1 MPLNIAMRNG
11 ERPQMRLGKGLT
23 GRTVGIHGC
32 GNVGKEVVRLLKPF
46 NCEILVHDIADYP
59 EFYRAHGVKPVSFD
73 ELLER
78 SEVLTLH
85 VPKTAAT
92 IGLYDENVLARLR
105 PDCVLVNTCRGGIVD
120 EDVLYERLSTNKLA
134 AACFDVFAIEP
145 AINDKLI
152 NLPNM
157 LSSPHIGAATDEA
170 RISMGLAA
178 IEGLSVHELVRE
190 GQTF

>member
-1 MPLNIAMRNG
+1 
-11 ERPQMRLGKGLT
+11 
-23 GRTVGIHGC
+23 
-32 GNVGKEVVRLLKPF
+32 
-46 NCEILVHDIADYP
+46 
-59 EFYRAHGVKPVSFD
+59 VKAVSFD

-85 VPKTAAT
+85 VPKTAET
-92 IGLYDENVLARLR
+92 IGLYTDAVLGRMR
-105 PDCVLVNTCRGGIVD
+105 PDAVLINLCRGGIVD
-120 EDVLYERLSTNKLA
+120 EDALYERLKSGKLPA
-134 AACFDVFAIEP
+134 AAFDVFDIEP

-170 RISMGLAA
+170 RITMGMAA
-178 IEGLSVHELVRE
+178 IEGLTENALVRP